1 MPEETET
8 IKAKLKDLNQDKF
21 VIPYVPVAGS
31 EEAAQLQDGFGLVKA
46 DGTTTVVADGVLS
59 VSSETLD
66 SKADQSDL
74 EALQGTVTQL
84 DTDKQDVL
92 TAGTGIDI
100 DANNVISCTAQ
111 IDVDSHLDR
120 QSTNPVQ
127 NKVVTAAVES
137 KQNLLTAGEGIYI
150 ENDVVSVDVEKIQS
164 NDKYVA
170 GNKIDID
177 TREISTADNT
187 RLVWHFDAN
196 AKDSITN
203 MDLASLGALTED
215 GIRKFGTHA
224 FYVANS
230 VTTLAHNLQN
240 FDVNTPIT
248 LEFFFFANPNDKN
261 ELFVG
266 LTGSLFERSAFTI
279 KLTNNGLGGV
289 AVKDSA
295 TTFDLPYS
303 YVQPGWNHI
312 ALSYIADG
320 HKCLVYVNGRHVM
333 DEPLTLTIA
342 EGVGYLVAYNYLTPL
357 EGGAEN
363 TTQAIIDELRISDT
377 IRYMGDFAVP
387 QHAFMT
393 YEHTIGVDE
402 AELTTFVDNKVIAGV
417 AGKQDALGA
426 EQVNAINSGIT
437 SAKVATYDGYNSRIT
452 ANSTN
457 IAALNNSKQDK
468 LVAGANITIDQ
479 ATNTISATAELS
491 DDVWQKTNLVA
502 GDSIAIVKQQGNGGI
517 DSYTK
522 VCCHFDNTLK
532 EEVSGGV
539 MYNNMNGMS
548 YGVSTP
554 VFGVDNPYLIIHDNY
569 YSHTFNYRPSV
580 RANQEYTADVWFL
593 YTGNTSYSHL
603 YFTNGT
609 VNYSAA
615 NRATGVPF
623 IGTVNY
629 VDENNDPMSL
639 QNGSW
644 YHFALVLDPT
654 LDECRFY
661 LSGILQAKASYR
673 AALGENSF
681 YFDRILGTF
690 DELRVSDVVRY
701 TDNFADDL
709 PETEY
714 TKDEETGVYEVKT
727 TLQLDKMYTK
737 ESAAALTS
745 VVNTKRQDVEV
756 VTDLVSTSKEFA
768 VAENTAY
775 HFGTLDSIHLLSAPE
790 TDRESFIYF
799 TANADNC
806 LSWENT
812 IRTIGTISVKTGK
825 SYAVSIVNK
834 ILVVGELN

>member
-8 IKAKLKDLNQDKF
+8 IKAKLKDLNKDKF

-31 EEAAQLQDGFGLVKA
+31 EEAAQLQEGFGLVKG
-46 DGTTTVVADGVLS
+46 DGTTTVVDNGVLS
-59 VSSETLD
+59 VSSATLA
-66 SKADQSDL
+66 SKANQSDL
-74 EALQGTVTQL
+74 ETLQGVVAG
-84 DTDKQDVL
+84 KQDTL
-92 TAGTGIDI
+92 TAGSGISI
-100 DANNVISCTAQ
+100 DANNEISCTAQ
-111 IDVDSHLDR
+111 IDVDDHMDPASE
-120 QSTNPVQ
+120 NPVQ
-127 NKVVTAAVES
+127 NKVITQELGS
-137 KQNLLTAGEGIYI
+137 KQDTLSAGEGVII
-150 ENDVVSVDVEKIQS
+150 ENNVVSVDIEKIQS
-164 NDKYVA
+164 NDKYIA
-170 GNKIDID
+170 GNKIVID
-177 TREISTADNT
+177 TTEISTAENT
-187 RLVWHFDAN
+187 QAVWHFDKN
-196 AKDSITN
+196 TKDAITGL
-203 MDLASLGALTED
+203 DLASLGVLTEE
-215 GIRKFGTHA
+215 GVRKFGTRA
-224 FYVANS
+224 FSVGNT
-230 VTTLAHNLQN
+230 VTTVEHHLDALSV
-240 FDVNTPIT
+240 DGPIT
-248 LEFFFFANPNDKN
+248 LEFFFLATVDDTN

-266 LTGSLFERSAFTI
+266 LTGDRFDRSAFTLCLI
-279 KLTNNGLGGV
+279 NNGLGGI
-289 AVKDSA
+289 AVKDNTSTLHPVSNA
-295 TTFDLPYS
+295 N
-303 YVQPGWNHI
+303 VHPGWNHV
-312 ALSYIADG
+312 ALTYYG
-320 HKCLVYVNGRHVM
+320 QTKKCLVYVNGKKAV
-333 DEPLTLTIA
+333 DEPISLTIA
-342 EGVGYLVAYNYLTPL
+342 YGVDSMVVYNYLTPL
-357 EGGAEN
+357 PGGAEN
-363 TTQAIIDELRISDT
+363 TTAGIIDEFRISNT
-377 IRYMGDFAVP
+377 LQYISDFAVP

-393 YEHTIGVDE
+393 YEHTIGVNE
-402 AELTTFVDNKVIAGV
+402 QELTSFVDTKVIAGV

-426 EQVNAINSGIT
+426 EQVLAINSGIT

-457 IAALNNSKQDK
+457 ISALSNSKQDK

-479 ATNTISATAELS
+479 STNTISATAELS

-522 VCCHFDNTLK
+522 VCCHFDNSLK
-532 EEVSGGV
+532 EEVSGNV

-756 VTDLVSTSKEFA
+756 VTDLVSTSKELS

-775 HFGTLDSIHLLSAPE
+775 HFGTLDSLHLLSAPE